1 MSKRHHK
8 DKARN
13 DSNNEILNTYGL
25 DATTAAFMANAKA
38 KGKRPEYFQDAM
50 SEHHFS
56 ITMALVAEL
65 AVARERIDTLER
77 VLVSK
82 GIIDTEDVEN
92 FIPDARAEEQ
102 RQLAQVEYTAR
113 IFRALQQA
121 LECIDENDKS
131 MEEMAEI
138 LGKKND

>member
-1 MSKRHHK
+1 MSERNHK
-8 DKARN
+8 TKSGK
-13 DSNNEILNTYGL
+13 DSSDRASSKHGL

-38 KGKRPEYFQDAM
+38 KGKRPEYFKDAM
-50 SEHHFS
+50 SENHFS
-56 ITMALVAEL
+56 ITMALVSEL

-82 GIIDTEDVEN
+82 GIINTEEIEG
-92 FIPDARAEEQ
+92 FIPDARAAEQ

-113 IFRALQQA
+113 IFRALQQS